1 MQWAEAAQK
10 KIKSYTE
17 VDFSDSLRM
26 KSAIILT
33 IWMKDSSDDD
43 DDESKPRKLN
53 VFCLFAWPEMLIVS
67 PLFFTSLCLA
77 VSSSRHILTEANN
90 FYNLYR
96 EPRRAFIFSTLELT
110 KKKDFNELINNELHR
125 KPSATPTGPLFA
137 KHNTD
142 IMLKLSPNRRSA
154 AWNHV
159 KTVFAVTTAAFV
171 VQGLTH
177 SSQES

>member
-1 MQWAEAAQK
+1 
-10 KIKSYTE
+10 
-17 VDFSDSLRM
+17 
-26 KSAIILT
+26 
-33 IWMKDSSDDD
+33 MKDPSDDD

-77 VSSSRHILTEANN
+77 VSSSRHILTATNN

-96 EPRRAFIFSTLELT
+96 EPQRRRAFIFSTLELT

-142 IMLKLSPNRRSA
+142 IMYKKDSTQTEEVQHGIMSKQFSPSQQRLLWYKDSR
-154 AWNHV
+154 
-159 KTVFAVTTAAFV
+159 TAAKKGKIEYKIF
-171 VQGLTH
+171 GKTNIFM
-177 SSQES
+177 